1 VKLRL
6 GSFQRLGLFLI
17 ALLILALVPAIASTY
32 IVTFVLT
39 LFMYIALAYS
49 WNFISG
55 YTGYISFGQ
64 IALFGIGSY
73 SCAILIFKW
82 STPWFLAAAMGSL
95 IAGAFAIPLGLIMLR
110 LKGPYFAVGMMGLFQ
125 FLAALAA
132 TWKSLTNGATGIYLP
147 PVSALAY
154 IYFAFLGLAA
164 ALFLATWKLEHSA
177 FGLRLRTVREDEE
190 GAESLGINTTFY
202 KAFAFVVSALGCG
215 FAGGIQVFY
224 ISYVDPT
231 TAFPPVLNITMII
244 MALLGGMGTCW
255 GPLIGAVLLGQ
266 ISEFLWAHFPY
277 FYIIIYGGLLAF
289 IIMFMPSGIMGYFHK
304 RKILR
309 GGSHPS
315 LPLPNGPM
323 ALKPAT
329 GNR

>member
-1 VKLRL
+1 MKGRVSLLR
-6 GSFQRLGLFLI
+6 QAALFLI
-17 ALLILALVPAIASTY
+17 VLILLALVPAVASTY
-32 IVTFVLT
+32 LLTFILT
-39 LFMYIALAYS
+39 LFMYVALAYS

-73 SCAILIFKW
+73 ACAILISKW
-82 STPWFLAAAMGSL
+82 NVPWLLAAGMGSL
-95 IAGAFAIPLGLIMLR
+95 LAGAFAIPLGLIMLR

-125 FLAALAA
+125 FLAAVAA

-164 ALFLATWKLEHSA
+164 LLFLATWKLEHSV
-177 FGLRLRTVREDEE
+177 FGLRLRTVKEDEE

-202 KAFAFVVSALGCG
+202 KVFAFVVSALGCG

-224 ISYVDPT
+224 VSYVDPT
-231 TAFPPVLNITMII
+231 TAFPAVLNITMII
-244 MALLGGMGTCW
+244 MALLGGMGTYW

-266 ISEFLWAHFPY
+266 VSEFLWAHFPY
-277 FYIIIYGGLLAF
+277 FYLIIYGGLLAF
-289 IIMFMPSGIMGYFHK
+289 IIMFMPSGIMGYFRGK
-304 RKILR
+304 RLKWTSR
-309 GGSHPS
+309 FS
-315 LPLPNGPM
+315 L
-323 ALKPAT
+323 LKT
-329 GNR
+329 

>member
-1 VKLRL
+1 MKIRL
-6 GSFQRLGLFLI
+6 SLLPRVGLFSI

-73 SCAILIFKW
+73 SCAILIFKCNI
-82 STPWFLAAAMGSL
+82 PWFLAAAMSSL
-95 IAGAFAIPLGLIMLR
+95 IAGALAIPLGLIMLR

-132 TWKSLTNGATGIYLP
+132 IWKSLTNGATGIYLP
-147 PVSALAY
+147 PVSALSY
-154 IYFAFLGLAA
+154 IYFAFLGLAV
-164 ALFLATWKLEHSA
+164 ALFLATWKLEHSV
-177 FGLRLRTVREDEE
+177 FGLRLKTVKEDEE
-190 GAESLGINTTFY
+190 GAESVGINTTFY

-215 FAGGIQVFY
+215 FAGGIEVFY
-224 ISYVDPT
+224 VSYVDPT
-231 TAFPPVLNITMII
+231 TAFPAVLNITMII
-244 MALLGGMGTCW
+244 MALLGGMGTYW

-266 ISEFLWAHFPY
+266 VSEFLWAHFPY
-277 FYIIIYGGLLAF
+277 FYLIIYGALLAF

-304 RKILR
+304 RKMLK
-309 GGSHPS
+309 GGGDS
-315 LPLPNGPM
+315 PLPDGPM
-323 ALKPAT
+323 TLKPAT
-329 GNR
+329 GKE

>member
-1 VKLRL
+1 VKVRL
-6 GSFQRLGLFLI
+6 SPLQKLGLFLI
-17 ALLILALVPAIASTY
+17 VLLLLALVPAIVSTY
-32 IVTFVLT
+32 LVTFFLT
-39 LFMYIALAYS
+39 LLMYVALAYS

-73 SCAILIFKW
+73 GCAILIFKW
-82 STPWFLAAAMGSL
+82 NMPWLLAAATGSL
-95 IAGAFAIPLGLIMLR
+95 IAGVFAIPLGLIMLR

-164 ALFLATWKLEHSA
+164 VLFLATWKLEHSV
-177 FGLRLRTVREDEE
+177 FGLRLRTVKEDEE

-202 KAFAFVVSALGCG
+202 KVFAFVVSALGCG

-224 ISYVDPT
+224 VSYVDPT
-231 TAFPPVLNITMII
+231 TAFPAVLNITMII
-244 MALLGGMGTCW
+244 MALLGGMGTYW

-266 ISEFLWAHFPY
+266 VSEFLWAHFPY
-277 FYIIIYGGLLAF
+277 FYLILYGCLLAF

-304 RKILR
+304 RRMLR
-309 GGSHPS
+309 GGGRPS
-315 LPLPNGPM
+315 LTDGSA
-323 ALKPAT
+323 ALKPANEN
-329 GNR
+329 G

>member
-1 VKLRL
+1 MKVRL
-6 GSFQRLGLFLI
+6 SPLQKLGLFLI
-17 ALLILALVPAIASTY
+17 VLLLLALVPAIVSTY
-32 IVTFVLT
+32 LVTFFLT
-39 LFMYIALAYS
+39 LLMYVALAYS

-82 STPWFLAAAMGSL
+82 NMPWLLAAATGSL
-95 IAGAFAIPLGLIMLR
+95 IAGVFAIPLGLIMLR

-164 ALFLATWKLEHSA
+164 ILFLATWKLEHSV
-177 FGLRLRTVREDEE
+177 FGLRLRTVKEDEE

-202 KAFAFVVSALGCG
+202 KVFAFVVSALGCG
-215 FAGGIQVFY
+215 FTGGIQVFY
-224 ISYVDPT
+224 VSYVDPT
-231 TAFPPVLNITMII
+231 TAFPAVLNITMII
-244 MALLGGMGTCW
+244 MALLGGMGTYW

-266 ISEFLWAHFPY
+266 VSEFLWAHFPY
-277 FYIIIYGGLLAF
+277 FYLILYGCLLAF

-304 RKILR
+304 RKMLR
-309 GGSHPS
+309 GEGSPS
-315 LPLPNGPM
+315 LTNGPA
-323 ALKPAT
+323 ALNPA
-329 GNR
+329 NRNG

>member
-1 VKLRL
+1 MKVRL
-6 GSFQRLGLFLI
+6 TFGRQFGLLLIVLFL
-17 ALLILALVPAIASTY
+17 LALVPAIASDY

-64 IALFGIGSY
+64 IALFGVGSY
-73 SCAILIFKW
+73 GCAILILKCHV
-82 STPWFLAAAMGSL
+82 PWLLAAGMGSA

-132 TWKSLTNGATGIYLP
+132 TWKSMTNGATGIYLP

-154 IYFAFLGLAA
+154 IYFAFLGLAL
-164 ALFLATWKLEHSA
+164 ALFLTTWKLEHSV
-177 FGLRLRTVREDEE
+177 FGLRLRTVKEDEE

-202 KAFAFVVSALGCG
+202 KVFAFVVSALGCG

-224 ISYVDPT
+224 VSY
-231 TAFPPVLNITMII
+231 
-244 MALLGGMGTCW
+244 
-255 GPLIGAVLLGQ
+255 
-266 ISEFLWAHFPY
+266 
-277 FYIIIYGGLLAF
+277 
-289 IIMFMPSGIMGYFHK
+289 
-304 RKILR
+304 
-309 GGSHPS
+309 
-315 LPLPNGPM
+315 
-323 ALKPAT
+323 
-329 GNR
+329 

>member
-1 VKLRL
+1 MKVRL
-6 GSFQRLGLFLI
+6 TFLQQFGL
-17 ALLILALVPAIASTY
+17 LLIVLLLLALVPAIASAY

-64 IALFGIGSY
+64 IALFGVGSY
-73 SCAILIFKW
+73 SCAILILKCHIHW
-82 STPWFLAAAMGSL
+82 LLAAGMGSA

-154 IYFAFLGLAA
+154 IYFAFLGLAV
-164 ALFLATWKLEHSA
+164 ALFLATWKLEHSV
-177 FGLRLRTVREDEE
+177 FGLRLRTVKEDEE

-202 KAFAFVVSALGCG
+202 KVFAFVVSALGCG

-224 ISYVDPT
+224 VSYVDPS
-231 TAFPPVLNITMII
+231 TAFPAVLNITMII
-244 MALLGGMGTCW
+244 MSLLGGMGTYW

-266 ISEFLWAHFPY
+266 VSEFLWAHFPY
-277 FYIIIYGGLLAF
+277 FHLIMYGCLLAF
-289 IIMFMPSGIMGYFHK
+289 IIIFMPSGILGYFHK

-309 GGSHPS
+309 EGIRFS
-315 LPLPNGPM
+315 LPESL
-323 ALKPAT
+323 AKIELVKE
-329 GNR
+329 

>member
-1 VKLRL
+1 MKVRL
-6 GSFQRLGLFLI
+6 SLLQQFGLFLI
-17 ALLILALVPAIASTY
+17 VLILVALLPAIASTY
-32 IVTFVLT
+32 LITFVLT

-73 SCAILIFKW
+73 SCAILILKW
-82 STPWFLAAAMGSL
+82 HIHWLLAAAMGSI

-125 FLAALAA
+125 FLAAVAA
-132 TWKSLTNGATGIYLP
+132 TWKSMTKGATGIYLP
-147 PVSALAY
+147 PVSAVAY
-154 IYFAFLGLAA
+154 IYFAFFGLAL
-164 ALFLATWKLEHSA
+164 ALFLATWTLERSV
-177 FGLRLRTVREDEE
+177 FGLRLRTVKEDEE

-202 KAFAFVVSALGCG
+202 KVFAFVVSAMGCG

-224 ISYVDPT
+224 VSYVDPA
-231 TAFPPVLNITMII
+231 TAFPAVLNIMMII
-244 MALLGGMGTCW
+244 MCLLGGMGTCW
-255 GPLIGAVLLGQ
+255 GPLMGAVLVGQ
-266 ISEFLWAHFPY
+266 VSEFLWAHFPY
-277 FYIIIYGGLLAF
+277 VYLILYGCLLAF

-309 GGSHPS
+309 GEIHTA
-315 LPLPNGPM
+315 LPNLGSI
-323 ALKPAT
+323 K
-329 GNR
+329 

>member
-1 VKLRL
+1 VKGRVSLPH
-6 GSFQRLGLFLI
+6 QAGLFLI
-17 ALLILALVPAIASTY
+17 ALIVLALVPAFASTY
-32 IVTFVLT
+32 LLTFILT
-39 LFMYIALAYS
+39 LFMYVALAYS

-73 SCAILIFKW
+73 GCAILISKW
-82 STPWFLAAAMGSL
+82 NMPWLLAAGAGSL
-95 IAGAFAIPLGLIMLR
+95 LAGVFAIPLGLIMLR

-125 FLAALAA
+125 FLAAVAA

-164 ALFLATWKLEHSA
+164 LLFLATWKLEHSV
-177 FGLRLRTVREDEE
+177 FGLRLRTVKEDEE

-202 KAFAFVVSALGCG
+202 KVFAFVVSALGCG

-224 ISYVDPT
+224 VSYVDPS
-231 TAFPPVLNITMII
+231 TAFPAVLNITMII
-244 MALLGGMGTCW
+244 MALLGGMGTYW
-255 GPLIGAVLLGQ
+255 GPVIGAVVLGQ
-266 ISEFLWAHFPY
+266 VSEFLWAHFPY
-277 FYIIIYGGLLAF
+277 FYLIIYGCLLAF

-304 RKILR
+304 RKMLR
-309 GGSHPS
+309 GGGSPS
-315 LPLPNGPM
+315 LTDGPA
-323 ALKPAT
+323 ALKPANEN
-329 GNR
+329 G